1 LDLKTWVVLI
11 CLCLPVHFLCL
22 LRNTKH
28 FCTNLLLTPF
38 CWCFSRST
46 SSTHNRSNKN
56 ISIGIGLKFFESQVK
71 NFLSFFIQNVC
82 CENVCERKRSCR
94 HSPQLTH
101 CLQVPKIEIWHLP
114 CKTDMKNWKK
124 GKYCASFKCLG
135 FRQSNMFCYET
146 FLFRK
151 FGEKIEQKND

>member
-1 LDLKTWVVLI
+1 MYLSVFVCLSIFFAFRGTQNTFALIYCWHHFADALVDLLHQHTQQEQQKYQY
-11 CLCLPVHFLCL
+11 C
-22 LRNTKH
+22 
-28 FCTNLLLTPF
+28 
-38 CWCFSRST
+38 
-46 SSTHNRSNKN
+46 
-56 ISIGIGLKFFESQVK
+56 IGIGLKFFESQVE